1 MASFKSLWT
10 ILQVL
15 SKIGYYSPKF
25 VYSIIRNYLMMRRLA
40 TESETKFRQH
50 LYNVGTQIRRLDT
63 IIRETTARN
72 VSPRVI
78 HVLKRMRNVL
88 LNIQD
93 GANEYLAIAVRYDK
107 IRYGKSTKDTNREIQ
122 NLLWTINKDL
132 PKIKDRL
139 KIHKLESMKRYL
151 QTVRV
156 LEDGTKIY
164 DKHDLNRYIRK
175 INHQIKRTNNT
186 HEISTL
192 EDKIIDANRAY
203 NFQPSLKETQKQNT
217 SMQEAVIKFRLNQYP
232 VIQEANKI
240 THEKNKFDAELRR
253 LGVKTG
259 NDRIWF
265 GKNYKSIKY

>member
-1 MASFKSLWT
+1 MASFKSLLT

-40 TESETKFRQH
+40 TESEAKFREH

-139 KIHKLESMKRYL
+139 KIHKLNSMKRYL

-192 EDKIIDANRAY
+192 QYKIIDANRAY
-203 NFQPSLKETQKQNT
+203 NFQPSLKETHKQNNR
-217 SMQEAVIKFRLNQYP
+217 MQEEVIKFRLKQHP
-232 VIQEANKI
+232 LFQQADKLMEDKRK
-240 THEKNKFDAELRR
+240 HELEVGLKPNNA
-253 LGVKTG
+253 
-259 NDRIWF
+259 RIWF